1 MAAHHDRA
9 EANGGSDA
17 VMRSFVRGT
26 VAQKPEYA
34 RTTEGGEVC
43 RLVVIGGAGP
53 ASKPARVSLYIR
65 NGAASTEGLR
75 SDEAHRCAF
84 GLRAGDVIQAVG
96 DIGPE
101 RRRAPRQEVIVSEPV
116 RLRARAAEA
125 AGAA

>member
-1 MAAHHDRA
+1 MAAQHDRA
-9 EANGGSDA
+9 EENGGEA

-26 VAQKPEYA
+26 LAQKPEYA

-43 RLVVIGGAGP
+43 RLVVIGEAGP
-53 ASKPARVSLYIR
+53 AGKPPRVSLYIR
-65 NGAASTEGLR
+65 NGAARAEGLR
-75 SDEAHRCAF
+75 PDEAHRCAF
-84 GLRAGDVIQAVG
+84 GLRVGDVIQAVG

-101 RRRAPRQEVIVSEPV
+101 RRTARRQEVIVSEPV